1 VKMEQHTFH
10 GPITPQDLAA
20 ALIAEFDQ
28 GNLQAQVVGRRGH
41 LVVQI
46 ASLLR
51 PASGGRTAVS
61 IHLTK
66 VEDGVHVRLGS
77 QQWLGVAA
85 SLGFT
90 ALALLQ
96 NPVSLIGRLD
106 DLAQDY
112 ASLQLSARIWQTL
125 ERAAQNLG
133 ASFELSERLR
143 RLTCPYC
150 DTANPVGDPSCV
162 ACGAPLGPA
171 QPVACPKC
179 GFVTDAGSTLC
190 PNCGQRLKS

>member
-1 VKMEQHTFH
+1 
-10 GPITPQDLAA
+10 
-20 ALIAEFDQ
+20 
-28 GNLQAQVVGRRGH
+28 
-41 LVVQI
+41 
-46 ASLLR
+46 
-51 PASGGRTAVS
+51 
-61 IHLTK
+61 

-150 DTANPVGDPSCV
+150 DTANPVGEPSCV

-179 GFVTDAGSTLC
+179 GFVTDAGSTRC
-190 PNCGQRLKS
+190 PNCSQRLKS